1 MVRMTVLLPSLLA
14 TAALLAVVVQE
25 CIAELERT
33 EDGQFITGAGV
44 RTKRVL
50 FVDVE
55 VYRATHSIKEL
66 PASLTKQGVVEA
78 DTDKRM
84 AITMLRNVDLH
95 RIIQGIQE
103 GYRRNGWKD
112 MKKVKKLF
120 SILTG
125 HLSAGDTF
133 WVEYD
138 AETET
143 TTAIEKNGRRSS
155 VEGRD
160 FMVATWAAWF
170 YKIDSP
176 GFSDGLIKG
185 LKTLPAPAQE
195 E

>member
-1 MVRMTVLLPSLLA
+1 MVRMMVLLPSLLA
-14 TAALLAVVVQE
+14 IAALLAGLDRE
-25 CIAELERT
+25 CAAELEKT
-33 EDGQFITGAGV
+33 EDGQYITGTAV

-55 VYRATHSIKEL
+55 VYRAIHSIKEL
-66 PASLTKQGVVEA
+66 PASPTKQGVVEA
-78 DTDKRM
+78 DSDKRM

-95 RIIQGIQE
+95 RIIEGIEE
-103 GYRRNGWKD
+103 GYRRNNWKE
-112 MKKVKKLF
+112 MKKVKQLF

-138 AETET
+138 AEAET

-160 FMVATWAAWF
+160 FMIATWSAWF

-176 GFSDGLIKG
+176 GFSNRLVKDL
-185 LKTLPAPAQE
+185 TALPAPTE
-195 E
+195 KE